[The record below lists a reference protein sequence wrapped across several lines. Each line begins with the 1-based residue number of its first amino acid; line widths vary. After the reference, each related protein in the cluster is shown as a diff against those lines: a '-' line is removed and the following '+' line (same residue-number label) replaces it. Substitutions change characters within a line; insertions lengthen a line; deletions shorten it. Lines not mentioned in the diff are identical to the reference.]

1 LLLIVNRS
9 NEGLDVKVKKVQWN
23 KQYQQ
28 LLQMEDSYQK
38 FHLIGQLA
46 KDFNYTAT
54 VYGT

>member
-1 LLLIVNRS
+1 MK
-9 NEGLDVKVKKVQWN
+9 EDVKVRKVQWN